1 MLQVGLVAV
10 ALGIVGLLYGIM
22 QKLKAGRV
30 ADAPLVSTGDA
41 ASKGAQVA
49 SPKGAISAQG
59 NVVCPQPLI
68 SPVTGTPCLYYELR
82 CKAEWKQGD
91 TTKSKEVLDEKRAAH
106 FTIDDGTGPV
116 VVDAS
121 KGGDFEPS
129 RTKTETKATGL
140 LGGITG
146 ADVVFG
152 NYRVSA
158 GPFALGTKFTVEEEV
173 LPVVPRVY
181 ACGRAEGGA
190 IVSPSWRSLLID
202 ARSRDELLSAATTG
216 AKRFLI
222 GGAVAFALG
231 GGLCTVAQLTAP
243 KNEAPLAP
251 AASTLTTAAP
261 SKTPETPDAATPAAD
276 DTDAPA
282 ASAPSPKAG
291 VGVARPKSPAGP
303 ATAAGAAKPAGSAS
317 VAKPASS
324 AKPVTSAK
332 AAAH

>member
-10 ALGIVGLLYGIM
+10 ALGIIGLLYGLM

-68 SPVTGTPCLYYELR
+68 SPVTGTPCLYYQLR

-91 TTKSKEVLDEKRAAH
+91 ATKSKEILDEKRAAQ
-106 FTIDDGTGPV
+106 FTIDDGSGPV
-116 VVDAS
+116 MVDAS

-129 RTKTETKATGL
+129 RRKTETKATGL

-173 LPVVPRVY
+173 LPVVARAY

-190 IVSPSWRSLLID
+190 IVSPSWRSLLLD

-243 KNEAPLAP
+243 KEAPLTP
-251 AASTLTTAAP
+251 TASALTASA
-261 SKTPETPDAATPAAD
+261 SASAKTPEAPATATPVAD
-276 DTDAPA
+276 ETEPPATSAPA
-282 ASAPSPKAG
+282 PKAG
-291 VGVARPKSPAGP
+291 AVPARPKSS
-303 ATAAGAAKPAGSAS
+303 AGAATTTKPVTSAS
-317 VAKPASS
+317 TAKPASS
-324 AKPVTSAK
+324 AKPATSAK
-332 AAAH
+332 STAH

>member
-1 MLQVGLVAV
+1 MLHVGLVAV
-10 ALGIVGLLYGIM
+10 VLGIIGLLYGFM

-68 SPVTGTPCLYYELR
+68 SPVTGTPCLYYQLR
-82 CKAEWKQGD
+82 CKAEWKQGEA
-91 TTKSKEVLDEKRAAH
+91 TKSKEILDEKRAAQ
-106 FTIDDGTGPV
+106 FTIDDGSGPV

-121 KGGDFEPS
+121 KGGDFEPT
-129 RTKTETKATGL
+129 RRKTETKATGL

-173 LPVVPRVY
+173 LPVVPRAY

-190 IVSPSWRSLLID
+190 IVAPSWRSLLLD

-222 GGAVAFALG
+222 GGAVAFTLG
-231 GGLCTVAQLTAP
+231 GGLCTIAQLTAP
-243 KNEAPLAP
+243 KQAPP
-251 AASTLTTAAP
+251 ASTASTLTAAAS
-261 SKTPETPDAATPAAD
+261 SKAPETPDAATPATD

-282 ASAPSPKAG
+282 TSAPSPKAG
-291 VGVARPKSPAGP
+291 AAPARPKSSAA
-303 ATAAGAAKPAGSAS
+303 ATNAKPVPSAS
-317 VAKPASS
+317 AAKPASS
-324 AKPVTSAK
+324 AKPATSAK
-332 AAAH
+332 SAAH